1 MGTLGCVSFCA
12 HPKKPNTPPPSSP
25 LLLISLASSS
35 TETFSRVV
43 ESSSLDET
51 RTTRERLNEQ
61 AYFIYN
67 ERPDCAG
74 QGANRCPKKRIKERE
89 DTRDMEDG
97 GEAMAYAQG
106 RARRFS
112 TQTPSKHPDRGTRE
126 LVQPIHPRARTRAA

>member
-12 HPKKPNTPPPSSP
+12 HPKKPNTPPPLLPPSP
-25 LLLISLASSS
+25 H
-35 TETFSRVV
+35 FSRVLEHRNLFTRRRV
-43 ESSSLDET
+43 IIPRRT

-61 AYFIYN
+61 SYFIYN